1 MRLAGAARGAA
12 RAAACLACI
21 CLWTLAQAPVCAPG
35 SVAVPGGW
43 HSPLSTAAF
52 ASPAIPEALQQG
64 YRRLQSSK
72 PAVRLTAAAAFHQA
86 LTAALAAH
94 DRCGEALAAY
104 ALGNLA
110 ERTDF
115 AQAAA
120 WLQQAEAAFTAVP
133 SPLGVAETHFRM
145 AGVLE
150 LEGHEAQFRQEYAA
164 AADELEKAGALDD
177 AISARVG
184 ALDLS
189 SSHDADFAA
198 LQHQAESLGFACE
211 QADILRLWGDHA
223 FIAQHYADAMRH
235 YQDSARLYTPCTA
248 MASARASLETSMG
261 RLERAQGRPAAALP
275 HYQRA
280 LRFQRQS
287 GNLTYIPQ
295 TYNAIAVAY
304 EALNDIPHAITYY
317 QRGLAEARR
326 LHSQPF
332 IDFLSANLGSTYARN
347 GQARR
352 GIPLLE
358 AAMGSLKS
366 DYLVCIRADQLGEA
380 YRQVGRLPEA
390 AAQLDRAVAACNRD
404 HALSSLAG
412 ALDDRSQLELR
423 RDQLDTAWTDVRR
436 ALDLVE
442 QSRAHL
448 VAADAY
454 KAGYISASQTRD
466 TYDLAVTVLMRRR
479 QYQQALEVA
488 EQGRARA
495 LLDLLA
501 SGGTSTVAGLD
512 AARGGLVS
520 PRHAAALDYAGML
533 AQAAR
538 LHSTILAYWL
548 TRSRL
553 FIWVARP
560 GAPVRGVSRALAPG
574 QLTALIRSSLAGDA
588 AAPRAW
594 RRLYD
599 LLIAPVAAAL
609 PADPDS
615 LLTIVPSG
623 PLFRVAFAA
632 LTDPH
637 GRYLIERYR
646 LQSTPTIGLLQFT
659 AAAADAAAR
668 RAPRY
673 LFVAAPT
680 HPAPAPAGQS
690 LPPLS
695 GAAAEISAVTAELP
709 SAGVTT
715 LLGDA
720 ATVPGFLAAAPA
732 ATVLDFAT
740 HAFVDDEQPQKTYL
754 ALQGPG
760 AGGRFTLDDIYGLR
774 LQARLVVLEACR
786 TGLGKISGDGVAGFS
801 RAFFY
806 AGAAS
811 VLATLWDIA
820 DRPTS
825 VMLPH
830 FYSALRAGQSPSAAL
845 RSAQLQMIHD
855 LRAGRVQVPTLRGTA
870 PLPPSPRY
878 WAGFTLLGEP

>member
-1 MRLAGAARGAA
+1 LE
-12 RAAACLACI
+12 
-21 CLWTLAQAPVCAPG
+21 
-35 SVAVPGGW
+35 VPGGW
-43 HSPLSTAAF
+43 HAPLRPALF
-52 ASPAIPEALQQG
+52 ASPAIPAALQLG
-64 YRRLQSSK
+64 YRRMQS
-72 PAVRLTAAAAFHQA
+72 PQAAVRPTAAAAFHQA

-104 ALGNLA
+104 ALGGLA

-120 WLQQAEAAFTAVP
+120 WLQQAEAAFAAVP
-133 SPLGVAETHFRM
+133 SPLGVAETHFRL
-145 AGVLE
+145 AAEHGLQ
-150 LEGHEAQFRQEYAA
+150 GRAAQSRQEYAA
-164 AADELEKAGALDD
+164 AARELEKAGAVHD
-177 AISARVG
+177 AISASLG
-184 ALDLS
+184 SLDTGTS
-189 SSHDADFAA
+189 PDADFAA
-198 LQHQAESLGFACE
+198 LRQRAAALGDGCE
-211 QADILRLWGDHA
+211 VADILRLWGDKD
-223 FIAQHYADAMRH
+223 FIAQNYQAAMEH
-235 YQDSARLYTPCTA
+235 YQASSRLFARCPAL
-248 MASARASLETSMG
+248 ASQHAFLETSMG
-261 RLERAQGRPAAALP
+261 RLERAQGRAAAALP

-280 LRFQRQS
+280 LNFQRQS
-287 GNLTYIPQ
+287 GDLTYLPQ

-304 EALNDIPHAITYY
+304 EAMGDIPHAITYY
-317 QRGLAEARR
+317 RRGLDEARR

-347 GQARR
+347 GQAKR

-380 YRQVGRLPEA
+380 FRAVGRLPEA
-390 AAQLDRAVAACNRD
+390 AAQLDRAVAACDRD
-404 HALSSLAG
+404 HALASLAG
-412 ALDDRSQLELR
+412 ALDDRSQLELQR
-423 RDQLDTAWTDVRR
+423 AELDTAWADVHR

-454 KAGYISASQTRD
+454 KTGYISASQTRD
-466 TYDLAVTVLMRRR
+466 TYDLAVTVLMRRK
-479 QYQQALEVA
+479 QYQQAMEVA

-501 SGGTSTVAGLD
+501 SGETTGGHVAGLD
-512 AARGGLVS
+512 AAQGGLAS

-548 TRSRL
+548 TGSRL

-560 GAPVRGVSRALAPG
+560 GAPVRGVSRSVAPP
-574 QLTALIRSSLAGDA
+574 QLTALIRSTLAGDA

-594 RRLYD
+594 RQLYD
-599 LLIAPVAAAL
+599 LLIAPVVSAL
-609 PADPDS
+609 PAEPGA

-623 PLFRVAFAA
+623 PLFRLAFAA

-637 GRYLIERYR
+637 GRYLVERYR
-646 LQSTPTIGLLQFT
+646 LQSTPTVGLLQFT
-659 AAAADAAAR
+659 QADAAAAAL
-668 RAPRY
+668 RAPRF

-680 HPAPAPAGQS
+680 HPAAAPGGQP

-695 GAAAEISAVTAELP
+695 GAAAEVKTITGLLP

-720 ATVPGFLAAAPA
+720 ATVPGFLAAAPD

-740 HAFVDDEQPQKTYL
+740 HAFVDDEHPEKTYL

-760 AGGRFTLDDIYGLR
+760 VNGRFTLDDVYRLR
-774 LQARLVVLEACR
+774 LHSRLVVLEACR
-786 TGLGKISGDGVAGFS
+786 TGLGRISGDGVAGFS
-801 RAFFY
+801 RAFFH

-811 VLATLWDIA
+811 VMATLWDIA

-825 VMLPH
+825 VMLPR
-830 FYSALRAGQSPSAAL
+830 FYTALRDGQSPSEAL
-845 RSAQLQMIHD
+845 RSAQLQMISD
-855 LRAGRVQVPTLRGTA
+855 LRAGRIQVPTLRGATA
-870 PLPPSPRY
+870 LPPSPRY
-878 WAGFTLLGEP
+878 WAGFTLFGEP